1 MMFYGSLRG
10 LGNAKFYIFVFAV
23 LLTLYGSLKVLL
35 FLATLLTVSGWSLL
49 SRLDLVVLRIDL
61 MACGLTLSISF
72 ATYFFCVLWGFLSGF
87 GFKRFAVPLAV
98 QGMPF
103 WLQCLALAITAS
115 RFWVVISCRVSLL
128 PICTSL
134 RARHV
139 FRCAEF
145 VAMVL

>member
-1 MMFYGSLRG
+1 MFYGSLRG

-72 ATYFFCVLWGFLSGF
+72 ATYFFLSF
-87 GFKRFAVPLAV
+87 GVSFQGLASKDL
-98 QGMPF
+98 PF
-103 WLQCLALAITAS
+103 HWQC
-115 RFWVVISCRVSLL
+115 
-128 PICTSL
+128 
-134 RARHV
+134 RACPCDYGV
-139 FRCAEF
+139 
-145 VAMVL
+145 